1 MAIVIFESPKLTRR
15 EELEFEVAGMIEEAV
30 QSDEQVSPVSL
41 AGAILDLIEIET
53 GVSFDEPVANEA

>member
-15 EELEFEVAGMIEEAV
+15 EELEFEVASMIEEAV
-30 QSDEQVSPVSL
+30 QSDEQVSPVGL
-41 AGAILDLIEIET
+41 AGTILDLIEIET